1 MTRGSIA
8 PKYPLSFPTMQ
19 RTLIF
24 TTLVTLAT
32 IAASH
37 PTPKLVKARTSK
49 PQKLNP
55 STIDYDYNLTE
66 LITLDKPDTPDSVDF
81 GDTLVSPRRSLDS
94 DARGEADHNDNINND
109 VHKRSSRDSKSSV
122 SHSTNERDNG
132 DNNGYNIG
140 NNNIGDNNIGG
151 DDNDNG
157 DNGDNNNGYNNGNN
171 NTGDYNNGDNG
182 DNNGDNSDN
191 SNNGYNT
198 GNNNIGDDHN
208 GVDEGQEAGG
218 DDVRRRKDVESHHVH
233 ERKVFYRL
241 KDEKRYNQA
250 IYPRE
255 LSN

>member
-1 MTRGSIA
+1 
-8 PKYPLSFPTMQ
+8 MQ

-32 IAASH
+32 SIAASH
-37 PTPKLVKARTSK
+37 PTSKLVKARTSLAK
-49 PQKLNP
+49 PQELNP

-122 SHSTNERDNG
+122 SYSTNERDNG

-140 NNNIGDNNIGG
+140 NNNNGDNNIGG
-151 DDNDNG
+151 DDNDNNNG

-171 NTGDYNNGDNG
+171 NIGSYNNGDN
-182 DNNGDNSDN
+182 DNNGDTNGDN
-191 SNNGYNT
+191 SNNGFNT
-198 GNNNIGDDHN
+198 GNNNIV
-208 GVDEGQEAGG
+208 VDEGQEAGG

-233 ERKVFYRL
+233 ERKAFYRL
-241 KDEKRYNQA
+241 KDEKRYN
-250 IYPRE
+250 
-255 LSN
+255 